1 MSLLDDYDILEEDS
15 GLGISKHFLDNLNK
29 NDQPAL
35 LQAWYDLFN
44 EKFRMLPNHIKI
56 IYLNTMLEYFPKYR
70 IGHNTYK
77 VGTSFVFPQQINDY
91 ILGSVRWR
99 IKDYVTEYL
108 MTDNR
113 FIKDTIHL
121 INMTLLW
128 PQENMTWAL
137 NNKIYTEPYYIHNTP
152 YPDEQTVRIETKY
165 HEILY
170 HLKNII
176 DIKTKRG
183 ELE

>member
-1 MSLLDDYDILEEDS
+1 
-15 GLGISKHFLDNLNK
+15 
-29 NDQPAL
+29 
-35 LQAWYDLFN
+35 
-44 EKFRMLPNHIKI
+44 
-56 IYLNTMLEYFPKYR
+56 MLEYFPKYR

-91 ILGSVRWR
+91 VLGSVRWR

-152 YPDEQTVRIETKY
+152 YPDEQTVRVETKY

-176 DIKTKRG
+176 DIKIKRG